1 MDTLYYI
8 MNPWWEGRAIE
19 AGIDRKEYIALLPTF
34 QKRKQIEIL
43 IGSRRAGKTT
53 LLKQFIKELL
63 QQGVPRK
70 DIFYAALD
78 HPSLSGTP
86 ISEHVKN
93 MRRMFM
99 HDRKKKLYLFFDEVQ
114 ESPKWELELKSLYDI
129 ENLKIFCTGSTSS
142 LIKSQGGRLTGRQIV
157 ATVYPLSFHEF
168 ILFHGEKPALSE
180 DYKLERLAEDYL
192 LIGGYPEHVLHPSSE
207 YMANLLDDILM
218 RDLIRLYPIKRAA
231 VLKDLLRLIA
241 SSVGSRISFN
251 KLSNVLGLAVD
262 TVKDYLYYLD
272 SAFIVS
278 SMDKWTMSNTER
290 IYAQKKIYFWDT
302 GIKTLLTGTSDIGMK
317 AENAVYME
325 MQRKKVS
332 CGYFAESEREV
343 DFVAGKQG
351 SPLPIEVKY
360 MSTIDL
366 TDKRF
371 SGIKLFLRR
380 FPKTRK
386 VLVIS
391 KNIEA
396 HQTLDKAV
404 IDVVPLWKFLLSS
417 EQYLIFQ

>member
-1 MDTLYYI
+1 
-8 MNPWWEGRAIE
+8 
-19 AGIDRKEYIALLPTF
+19 
-34 QKRKQIEIL
+34 
-43 IGSRRAGKTT
+43 
-53 LLKQFIKELL
+53 
-63 QQGVPRK
+63 
-70 DIFYAALD
+70 
-78 HPSLSGTP
+78 
-86 ISEHVKN
+86 
-93 MRRMFM
+93 
-99 HDRKKKLYLFFDEVQ
+99 
-114 ESPKWELELKSLYDI
+114 
-129 ENLKIFCTGSTSS
+129 
-142 LIKSQGGRLTGRQIV
+142 
-157 ATVYPLSFHEF
+157 
-168 ILFHGEKPALSE
+168 
-180 DYKLERLAEDYL
+180 
-192 LIGGYPEHVLHPSSE
+192 
-207 YMANLLDDILM
+207 
-218 RDLIRLYPIKRAA
+218 
-231 VLKDLLRLIA
+231 
-241 SSVGSRISFN
+241 
-251 KLSNVLGLAVD
+251 
-262 TVKDYLYYLD
+262 
-272 SAFIVS
+272 
-278 SMDKWTMSNTER
+278 MSNTER

-325 MQRKKVS
+325 MQRKKAH

-404 IDVVPLWKFLLSS
+404 IDVVPLWKFLLFS